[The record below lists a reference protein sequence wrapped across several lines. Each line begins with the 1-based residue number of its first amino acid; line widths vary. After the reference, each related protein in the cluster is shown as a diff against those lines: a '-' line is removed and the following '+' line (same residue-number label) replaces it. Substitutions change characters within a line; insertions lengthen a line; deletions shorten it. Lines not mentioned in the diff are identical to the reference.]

1 MALANNV
8 AVNEQVFLGKSYE
21 HYTCYTID
29 NITSDTFTISI
40 SDTFITISISG
51 QQGIVIPGVMLT

>member
-29 NITSDTFTISI
+29 NKTSDTF
-40 SDTFITISISG
+40 TISISG